1 MGHFQPVVGVPNL
14 ELRPLERFFYLV
26 QEGSLALISVSGT
39 CPEETAGV
47 RFSGIESGLSC
58 ARTDCTRRRKPVV
71 YSHSKS
77 GIRLKPFASITTEQ
91 KKWHQIH

>member
-1 MGHFQPVVGVPNL
+1 MAKSSIHLKVGITYYTHLARYGALSAGSLTWL
-14 ELRPLERFFYLV
+14 ELRPLERVFNLV
-26 QEGSLALISVSGT
+26 KEGSLALISVSGT

-71 YSHSKS
+71 YSHS
-77 GIRLKPFASITTEQ
+77 L
-91 KKWHQIH
+91 

>member
-1 MGHFQPVVGVPNL
+1 M
-14 ELRPLERFFYLV
+14 ELRPLERVFNLV

-58 ARTDCTRRRKPVV
+58 ARTDCTRRGEESQLFIPIPF
-71 YSHSKS
+71 KS

-91 KKWHQIH
+91 NKWHPSDSLAADA